1 MSKHSIIT
9 TNTYSMFKELIL
21 FDVYYYDDMILKVPK
36 INTDIYF
43 DRAEAEHI
51 TNHTHLEEYIEYQNF
66 SRNDLSDIAKLLFFR
81 LKALYPDMKVIVY
94 LLFDD
99 DNKPILDFGLCRKGE
114 MLYYDINS
122 ENIEYYM

>member
-1 MSKHSIIT
+1 
-9 TNTYSMFKELIL
+9 MFKELIL

-51 TNHTHLEEYIEYQNF
+51 TNHIHLEEYIEYQNF

-81 LKALYPDMKVIVY
+81 LKALYPDIKVIVY

>member
-21 FDVYYYDDMILKVPK
+21 FDVYYYDDMILKVPQ

-43 DRAEAEHI
+43 DRAEVEHI

-81 LKALYPDMKVIVY
+81 LKALYPDKKTVHYASLQEVLHDRHIFPNPV
-94 LLFDD
+94 LLS
-99 DNKPILDFGLCRKGE
+99 
-114 MLYYDINS
+114 YHYT
-122 ENIEYYM
+122 